1 MATHPKRSI
10 LSWQEAMELL
20 RQRLADT
27 GIDLLQPFSI
37 GWYNQGV
44 DESLRLPDFGRSSSF
59 GVLVANSRALWPAFL
74 DAAAANAGLV
84 RAPHPID
91 QYVQGQVLEAI
102 DALSPCHWEVRWE
115 YEEPPR
121 RVAMQRLA
129 EVIGFANLS
138 PAHLCVHPKYGPW
151 VSLRA
156 VIVVDVEGPSEQPPP
171 LKSSCPECATH
182 CGALLEAALAA
193 SPHFESAESATVAAN
208 WRPWVSVREACSTGD
223 CYRFYDDQI
232 RYHYTKDR
240 GVLEASLALLKAS
253 RT

>member
-1 MATHPKRSI
+1 MTTHPQRSC
-10 LSWQEAMELL
+10 LSWQEAMEILS
-20 RQRLADT
+20 QRLAAT

-44 DESLRLPDFGRSSSF
+44 DDSLRLPDFGRSSSF

-74 DAAAANAGLV
+74 DAAAANMGLA

-91 QYVQGQVLEAI
+91 QYVQERVL
-102 DALSPCHWEVRWE
+102 DAVEVLSPCRWEIRWE
-115 YEEPPR
+115 YEKPPR

-138 PAHLCVHPKYGPW
+138 PAHLCVHPNYGPW

-156 VIVVDVEGPSEQPPP
+156 VIVVDVEGPAEQAPP
-171 LKSSCPECATH
+171 LKPSCPECATH
-182 CGALLEAALAA
+182 CGALLEAALATSA
-193 SPHFESAESATVAAN
+193 HFESATVAAN
-208 WRPWVSVREACSTGD
+208 WKAWASVREACPIGH

-240 GVLEASLALLKAS
+240 GVLEASLALRKAS